1 MDEEGNVTRLVEE
14 ERQQKMLE
22 FQEQIDL
29 YCE

>member
-14 ERQQKMLE
+14 ERQQKMQE
-22 FQEQIDL
+22 FQEQINL